1 MILNLW
7 TLILATFTGGLGIYL
22 FYNLKKLKMFKS
34 SGIPHIAPI
43 PLFGNMMPV
52 MFRRISMGNMIKKM
66 YDNFSNA
73 KYFGV
78 YDFMNPVI
86 VLRDLE
92 LVKSVGVKNFES
104 FPNHRTF
111 VEETWDP
118 LFGKNLF
125 SLTGEKWHNVRNLL
139 SPAFTSSKMKTMYKL
154 ISQCAIDFTE
164 FLAKDTKNNQVRE
177 MKDAFTRYTNDVIA
191 TCAFGIKI
199 DSMRNPENEFYSMGR
214 EATDLE
220 KITLKFFLMRD
231 FFWIVRLFNIRL
243 IQPRIARFFTEII
256 ESTITMRDKKG
267 ISRPD
272 MLQLMMEN
280 RENEK
285 SKVELTLEEMTAQAF
300 IFFFGGFDTTSTNM
314 SFAAHELAVNPEI
327 QTRLQEEID
336 KILRDT
342 NGDPSYEAINGMEY
356 LDAVLNETLRKY
368 PLVPML
374 DRVCS
379 KEFELPPTL
388 PGTKPFLVK
397 PGMTVWLP
405 AYAIQYDANYFEEP
419 EKFNPDRFLKN
430 GNANIKSATFL
441 SFGIGPRQCIG
452 NRFALLETKTMLFY
466 LLARCNLKVCSKT
479 IVPLK
484 MSKKTFG
491 LASEDGYWMSL
502 ENRTNNYLPN

>member
-1 MILNLW
+1 MMLNLW
-7 TLILATFTGGLGIYL
+7 TVIAATITCGLGIYL
-22 FYNLKKLKMFKS
+22 LYSLRKLKIFKS
-34 SGIPHIAPI
+34 AGIPHNPPI
-43 PLFGNMMPV
+43 PFFGNMAPMV
-52 MFRRISMGNMIKKM
+52 FRRIYLGNMVKNM
-66 YDNFSNA
+66 YDNYSNA
-73 KYFGV
+73 KYFGM
-78 YDFMNPVI
+78 YDFMKPVI

-92 LVKSVGVKNFES
+92 LVKSIGVKNFES

-111 VEETWDP
+111 VKETWDP
-118 LFGKNLF
+118 LFARNLF

-199 DSMRNPENEFYSMGR
+199 DSMKNPENEFYLMGK
-214 EATDLE
+214 EGTDQ
-220 KITLKFFLMRD
+220 KKMTPKMFLMRD
-231 FFWIVRLFNIRL
+231 FPWIVKLFNIRL
-243 IQPRIARFFTEII
+243 VHPRIAQFFTDII
-256 ESTITMRDKKG
+256 ESTISIRDKEG

-280 RENEK
+280 RKNEK

-327 QTRLQEEID
+327 QARLQGEID
-336 KILRDT
+336 KVLRNT

-368 PLVPML
+368 PLIPVL

-379 KEFELPPTL
+379 KQFELPPTL
-388 PGTKPFLVK
+388 PGTKPFIVK
-397 PGMTVWLP
+397 PGMIIWLP
-405 AYAIQYDANYFEEP
+405 AYAIQHDADYFEEP

-430 GNANIKSATFL
+430 GNATFKSATFL

-452 NRFALLETKTMLFY
+452 NRFAMLETKAMLFH

-479 IVPLK
+479 SIPLK
-484 MSKKTFG
+484 LSKTTFG
-491 LASEDGYWMSL
+491 LTSDDGYWLSL
-502 ENRTNNYLPN
+502 ESKNNNYIHN